1 MKKLSELTRRENCFF
16 TVDGKTLKTV
26 QDLLE
31 YLVDCDEGA
40 YNNHVTSQKN
50 DFANWVGTVLMFP
63 ELAESL
69 KLSKTINEARDAIME
84 FFQVFDYRSQWI
96 NEEKAFHT
104 VDGYKMKNVQELYYY
119 VNNCDDAS
127 LQYHVNLEKNDFA
140 NWISDVLLFPSL
152 AAKMRV
158 ATNRTNI
165 VLALK
170 EFLTTST
177 SYGANPEYERYINQR
192 LVEDKETSDPN
203 IQNVS
208 ANKINSSTSNASLQQ
223 VQQSTS
229 QQVPQQLSQQKI
241 NVDQKSEKVETIE
254 KIDKTGKVEEKI
266 NLEKKFEY
274 VREEDPEKAPD
285 PVFDKS
291 GFRQYTDEELE
302 KFVQFARVEK
312 VDETDMKVEYLKT
325 ALQEL
330 KNMIKD
336 LRRAE
341 KDPLVADLMIR
352 TITAKIDFYAISKN
366 IDDYNHII
374 RLMKDVQHEIEE
386 CADQHSYN
394 IAEEILKDLK
404 LQGLAMKKA

>member
-16 TVDGKTLKTV
+16 TRDGKVLKTV

-31 YLVDCDEGA
+31 YLVDCDEDA
-40 YNNHVTSQKN
+40 YRYHVNGEKN
-50 DFANWVGTVLMFP
+50 DFANWVNAVLLFP

-96 NEEKAFHT
+96 SEEKAFHT
-104 VDGYKMKNVQELYYY
+104 IDDYKLKNIQELFYYIS
-119 VNNCDDAS
+119 NCDDNNFS
-127 LQYHVNLEKNDFA
+127 YHVNPQKNDFA

-158 ATNRTNI
+158 AIYKGDMIN
-165 VLALK
+165 VLK

-177 SYGANPEYERYINQR
+177 SYGANPEYEKYINQR
-192 LVEDKETSDPN
+192 LMQDTETGVR
-203 IQNVS
+203 NVDVNQQKPEPS
-208 ANKINSSTSNASLQQ
+208 REQKPLESNPVQ
-223 VQQSTS
+223 VQTS
-229 QQVPQQLSQQKI
+229 AQP
-241 NVDQKSEKVETIE
+241 
-254 KIDKTGKVEEKI
+254 KVEETI
-266 NLEKKFEY
+266 NFDNKFEY
-274 VREEDPEKAPD
+274 VREDDPEKSTELPL
-285 PVFDKS
+285 DKNA
-291 GFRQYTDEELE
+291 FRQFTDEELE
-302 KFVQFARVEK
+302 KFVKFGREEK
-312 VDETDMKVEYLKT
+312 NMENTEVDMKVEYLKT

-330 KNMIKD
+330 KNMVKD

-341 KDPLVADLMIR
+341 KDPLVADLMLR
-352 TITAKIDFYAISKN
+352 TINAKIDYYKLSKN

-386 CADQHSYN
+386 CAEQHTYN